1 VLAAEGPGVMAA
13 LVSAMYST
21 CPRQTLRALSGA
33 LYTLLSCPLLASA
46 AGSWLGQAVQQ
57 QLTQAAAEGP
67 SVVPAVSPETAQR
80 FLSVALRQPLL
91 PRGRFDALVT
101 DMAGIARSEESADAL
116 LGYEM

>member
-1 VLAAEGPGVMAA
+1 MAA
-13 LVSAMYST
+13 LVAAMFSS

-33 LYTLLSCPLLASA
+33 LYTLLSCPLLASGA
-46 AGSWLGQAVQQ
+46 AAWLGQAVQQ
-57 QLTQAAAEGP
+57 QLAQAAAADP
-67 SVVPAVSPETAQR
+67 AAVAAVSPATAQR
-80 FLSVALRQPLL
+80 FLSAALRQPLL